1 MSVTK
6 FKSWWHL
13 WNLLS
18 KQIFVTKIICENL
31 LPKLICCPTI
41 NDGSCWISLKL
52 EVWKK
57 SKSKVNWPFARLKS
71 CSRVE
76 LETVLSFTG
85 YKLVL
90 IGQRY
95 LPIRV
100 NNVGANQRSIWNRP
114 FINGV
119 NCGIFT
125 LKFPFDIRN
134 GHDQIINSTSLDFHF
149 VLNYVIIRP
158 SLHHHYVI
166 IINQLTV

>member
-76 LETVLSFTG
+76 HETVLSSIWF
-85 YKLVL
+85 KIDFDWLMV
-90 IGQRY
+90 
-95 LPIRV
+95 V
-100 NNVGANQRSIWNRP
+100 ANQRSTWNRP

-125 LKFPFDIRN
+125 LKFSFDIRN

-149 VLNYVIIRP
+149 VLNYVIITP
-158 SLHHHYVI
+158 SLRCCSS
-166 IINQLTV
+166 LPSPT

>member
-1 MSVTK
+1 MRRQKMGAIFKRTWDGALGGDKVQFVQLNSLVHRDWNIVGSGFQQLSVMSVTK

-95 LPIRV
+95 
-100 NNVGANQRSIWNRP
+100 
-114 FINGV
+114 
-119 NCGIFT
+119 
-125 LKFPFDIRN
+125 
-134 GHDQIINSTSLDFHF
+134 
-149 VLNYVIIRP
+149 
-158 SLHHHYVI
+158 
-166 IINQLTV
+166 